1 MVETSRSKRVSSN
14 KEKSN
19 MTTINLA
26 TFAVRDSDGEL
37 DLSAT
42 VTKFEGALLAYQ
54 AERETELATIGA
66 AVHAVFDAHKGTNI
80 NMPAVTSLAL
90 QKLNVQPETY
100 KALSERVQSFVRD
113 NAGERESGAIFGIA
127 KGKGG
132 GCCRWEDVP
141 VKEPKA
147 AK

>member
-1 MVETSRSKRVSSN
+1 
-14 KEKSN
+14 

-26 TFAVRDSDGEL
+26 TFAVRDESGDL

-42 VTKFEGALLAYQ
+42 VQKFEGALLEYQ

-100 KALSERVQSFVRD
+100 KALSERVQAFVRD

-132 GCCRWEDVP
+132 GCCRWCDMP
-141 VKEPKA
+141 VKA